1 MSISSISST
10 GASNATANSQKTNTP
25 ASSKSASFKEIF
37 GEMPTNLNRS
47 GLSGIVDAHG
57 NNLSNEQILSFFE
70 QNPSMEQI
78 QSTAAALGLSQAQVA
93 QAEAIALGRGAMQRT
108 TTTANSSTN
117 ANANTSTVAKAATS
131 TATSTAPSTA
141 TPTATANMGSAAT
154 SKVATLLTGGVTSQF
169 GPETFKAIFGD
180 LPAGLDR
187 SGLSGIIDGQGNNL
201 SREEIITFFDKNPS
215 TAQIENFGRE
225 KGLNQFQ
232 LENATA
238 IARGASYKEPI
249 WVPPGAS
256 TIGGQN
262 GSGIDFSGKAI
273 PASGAWGI
281 NTRTNLAGY
290 NTTTAQQPTSPSTV
304 NFQA

>member
-1 MSISSISST
+1 MSISNISNVG
-10 GASNATANSQKTNTP
+10 GANTTASSQKASAP
-25 ASSKSASFKEIF
+25 AVSGSPSFKEIF

-47 GLSGIVDAHG
+47 GSSGIVDAHG

-108 TTTANSSTN
+108 ATTSNANSSI
-117 ANANTSTVAKAATS
+117 STVAKATTS
-131 TATSTAPSTA
+131 PA
-141 TPTATANMGSAAT
+141 TP
-154 SKVATLLTGGVTSQF
+154 KVATLQTGGVTAQF
-169 GPETFKAIFGD
+169 GPQTFKAVFGD

-201 SREEIITFFDKNPS
+201 SRDEIITFFDKNPT
-215 TAQIENFGRE
+215 TAQIEDFGRD

-238 IARGASYKEPI
+238 IARGATYKEPI
-249 WVPPGAS
+249 WVPTGAS

-262 GSGIDFSGKAI
+262 GSGIDFNGKAI
-273 PASGAWGI
+273 PASGAWGNNAG

-290 NTTTAQQPTSPSTV
+290 NTTTAQQATSASTV

>member
-1 MSISSISST
+1 MSISTISTISSV
-10 GASNATANSQKTNTP
+10 GGSNATANSQKINTP
-25 ASSKSASFKEIF
+25 AANGGASFKEIF

-57 NNLSNEQILSFFE
+57 NNLSNEQILAFFE

-93 QAEAIALGRGAMQRT
+93 QAEAIALGRGAAAQRT
-108 TTTANSSTN
+108 ATTSHANANNSSTSV
-117 ANANTSTVAKAATS
+117 NTSTVARAATS
-131 TATSTAPSTA
+131 TT
-141 TPTATANMGSAAT
+141 TP
-154 SKVATLLTGGVTSQF
+154 KVATLLTGGVTAQF
-169 GPETFKAIFGD
+169 GPQTFKAIFGE

-187 SGLSGIIDGQGNNL
+187 SGLSGIIDSQGNNL
-201 SREEIITFFDKNPS
+201 SREEIITFFDQNPT
-215 TAQIENFGRE
+215 TAQIENFGRA

-238 IARGASYKEPI
+238 IARGATYKEPI

-262 GSGIDFSGKAI
+262 GSGIDFNGNAI
-273 PASGAWGI
+273 SASGAWG
-281 NTRTNLAGY
+281 NNAGTARTNLAGY
-290 NTTTAQQPTSPSTV
+290 NTTAAQRATSASMV

>member
-1 MSISSISST
+1 MSISSIGS
-10 GASNATANSQKTNTP
+10 SNATANSQKTNTP
-25 ASSKSASFKEIF
+25 TANAGAASGSASFKEIF
-37 GEMPTNLNRS
+37 GEIPTNLNRS
-47 GLSGIVDAHG
+47 GLSGIVDARG

-93 QAEAIALGRGAMQRT
+93 QAEAIALGKGAMQRAT
-108 TTTANSSTN
+108 TSS
-117 ANANTSTVAKAATS
+117 SSKTVAKAA
-131 TATSTAPSTA
+131 ATPTAPSTV

-154 SKVATLLTGGVTSQF
+154 STVATLLTGGVTSKF

-201 SREEIITFFDKNPS
+201 SRAEIITFFDKNP
-215 TAQIENFGRE
+215 TTGQIEEFGLE

-232 LENATA
+232 LANATA

-249 WVPPGAS
+249 WAPPGAS

-262 GSGIDFSGKAI
+262 GSGIDFNGRSI
-273 PASGAWGI
+273 PASGAWGNNAG

-290 NTTTAQQPTSPSTV
+290 NTTGAQQAASNSSV